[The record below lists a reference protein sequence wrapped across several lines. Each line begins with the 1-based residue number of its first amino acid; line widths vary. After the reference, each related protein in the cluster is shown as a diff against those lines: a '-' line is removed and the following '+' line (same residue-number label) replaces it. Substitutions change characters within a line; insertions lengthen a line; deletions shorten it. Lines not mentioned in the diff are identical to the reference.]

1 MPGSTISSRVPAA
14 LQQIFVASQQGE
26 DVQKISAP
34 TDGMGFKMFRRGWGK
49 KQKKQKV
56 VRAPTTSSLNS
67 ERSGSRDTAADA
79 SIKAI
84 KNKNA
89 KTIVSAHSFHR
100 IGGRFREKSLFSPLL
115 TPYFPYFLLQIDSQ
129 SPQAYLDKQ
138 IEARGYSVKKYLSL
152 EGGYYCRPTPLQQA
166 SYGSRISFAVRSS
179 EVSLVRRLLDAGL
192 SPNPCNNYGESLVH
206 MVCRRGD
213 HKLLKVLLEAGCSLQ
228 VTDDYGR
235 TPLHDA
241 CWRADPSFETVQLIL
256 DSDTHLLQLLDCRG
270 AAPLSY
276 VKKENYPIWIE
287 FLEAKLDRFWPIRDI
302 RTEGEEHPPPLTV
315 RSPHAI
321 PIPDPVHALPLEVA
335 AMVANGRMEPEEA
348 IYLDDEDD
356 SESDSDSEFD
366 SDDDSDDGSQSS
378 MSSDGTDFDQ
388 EEFAEICLRAGGP
401 MAIANKCFR
410 GNVQVVGGIPRK
422 MA

>member
-1 MPGSTISSRVPAA
+1 MAGSTASPRIPAA
-14 LQQIFVASQQGE
+14 LQHIFVASQKGE

-34 TDGMGFKMFRRGWGK
+34 TNGMGFKIFRRGWGK
-49 KQKKQKV
+49 KQKKSRV
-56 VRAPTTSSLNS
+56 VKAPTTSSLSS

-79 SIKAI
+79 SRKAI
-84 KNKNA
+84 KEKNA
-89 KTIVSAHSFHR
+89 KSV
-100 IGGRFREKSLFSPLL
+100 
-115 TPYFPYFLLQIDSQ
+115 IDAQ
-129 SPQAYLDKQ
+129 SPQAYLDRQ
-138 IEARGYSVKKYLSL
+138 IEARGYSVKKYVSL

-213 HKLLKVLLEAGCSLQ
+213 HKLLRVLLEAGCSLQ

-256 DSDTHLLQLLDCRG
+256 DSDKHLLHLLDCRG

-276 VKKENYPIWIE
+276 VKKENYKMWIA
-287 FLEAKLDRFWPIRDI
+287 FLETKLDRFWPIRDI
-302 RTEGEEHPPPLTV
+302 RTEGEERPPPLTL
-315 RSPHAI
+315 RSPHSI

-356 SESDSDSEFD
+356 SESDDSDSDSEFD
-366 SDDDSDDGSQSS
+366 SDDSDDDSS
-378 MSSDGTDFDQ
+378 MSSEGTDFDQ

-401 MAIANKCFR
+401 MAIAKKCFG